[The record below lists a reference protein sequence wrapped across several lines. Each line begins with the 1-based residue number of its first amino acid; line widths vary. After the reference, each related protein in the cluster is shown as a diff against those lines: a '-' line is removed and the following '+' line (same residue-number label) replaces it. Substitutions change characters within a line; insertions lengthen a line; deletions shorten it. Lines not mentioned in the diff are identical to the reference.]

1 MTCKM
6 TFTSATKDVF
16 DILDWTLQ
24 PLFECYSARIVDEH
38 QHPAIHPY
46 RLNIVSPSEKY
57 EPRHDGAGQEAPV
70 TILSWK

>member
-24 PLFECYSARIVDEH
+24 PLFECYSALQIVDESTS
-38 QHPAIHPY
+38 IRESIPY
-46 RLNIVSPSEKY
+46 RAQYRWPSEKY
-57 EPRHDGAGQEAPV
+57 EPRHDGAGQEARQR
-70 TILSWK
+70 S